1 MAVEAALVARE
12 KERSRDSGG
21 GGGGGRNLVVEKQH
35 GFTALEEGLLRGNVF
50 LCGRKTA
57 RRRRRRMGGG
67 GEVFEG
73 RMERRKRSAREWR
86 RGGRGGHGGDRPS
99 LGERRTGRR
108 RMRQLPAERIELKEA
123 PPGMRKYWCT
133 IVRENY
139 KTLLGRPNQI
149 STNRRRE
156 VIARLGQVL
165 GRGERG
171 GGVHKKLSLPIS
183 NVSAGKPD
191 LTKGPASDPL
201 VTKSSIRRRSW
212 TGPARIHH
220 HLQGIHYNQAEKPS
234 FQNYPPRKT
243 LQSQLQEKKAALI
256 AGRIVAELKRR
267 DENRG
272 QRAEGAGA
280 GVDQVLWGSFREGR
294 RIWPRADSEENY
306 ILQELNP

>member
-21 GGGGGRNLVVEKQH
+21 GGGGGGGGGQNLVVEKQH

-67 GEVFEG
+67 GEGFEG

-139 KTLLGRPNQI
+139 KMLLGRPDQI

-156 VIARLGQVL
+156 VITRLGQVL
-165 GRGERG
+165 GRGGKG
-171 GGVHKKLSLPIS
+171 GSC
-183 NVSAGKPD
+183 
-191 LTKGPASDPL
+191 
-201 VTKSSIRRRSW
+201 
-212 TGPARIHH
+212 
-220 HLQGIHYNQAEKPS
+220 
-234 FQNYPPRKT
+234 
-243 LQSQLQEKKAALI
+243 
-256 AGRIVAELKRR
+256 
-267 DENRG
+267 
-272 QRAEGAGA
+272 
-280 GVDQVLWGSFREGR
+280 
-294 RIWPRADSEENY
+294 
-306 ILQELNP
+306 

>member
-1 MAVEAALVARE
+1 
-12 KERSRDSGG
+12 
-21 GGGGGRNLVVEKQH
+21 
-35 GFTALEEGLLRGNVF
+35 
-50 LCGRKTA
+50 
-57 RRRRRRMGGG
+57 
-67 GEVFEG
+67 
-73 RMERRKRSAREWR
+73 
-86 RGGRGGHGGDRPS
+86 
-99 LGERRTGRR
+99 
-108 RMRQLPAERIELKEA
+108 MRQLPAERIELKEA

-139 KTLLGRPNQI
+139 KMLLGRPDQI
-149 STNRRRE
+149 STNSRRE

-165 GRGERG
+165 GRG

-212 TGPARIHH
+212 AGPARIHH

-272 QRAEGAGA
+272 QRADGAGA
-280 GVDQVLWGSFREGR
+280 GVDQVLWGSFRGGR

>member
-1 MAVEAALVARE
+1 
-12 KERSRDSGG
+12 
-21 GGGGGRNLVVEKQH
+21 
-35 GFTALEEGLLRGNVF
+35 
-50 LCGRKTA
+50 
-57 RRRRRRMGGG
+57 MGGG

-73 RMERRKRSAREWR
+73 RMERRKRSARPREWR
-86 RGGRGGHGGDRPS
+86 RGGRPS

-108 RMRQLPAERIELKEA
+108 RMRQLHNAERIELKEA

-139 KTLLGRPNQI
+139 KMLLGRPDQI

-165 GRGERG
+165 GQGGRE

-220 HLQGIHYNQAEKPS
+220 HLQGIHYNQAGEP
-234 FQNYPPRKT
+234 FLQNPPPRKT
-243 LQSQLQEKKAALI
+243 LQSQLRDEKKAALI
-256 AGRIVAELKRR
+256 SSRIVAELKRR

-272 QRAEGAGA
+272 QRADGAGA
-280 GVDQVLWGSFREGR
+280 GVDQVLWGSFKGGR
-294 RIWPRADSEENY
+294 RIWQRADSEENY